1 MTPPASVG
9 ILAPVRT
16 ADCQQMLALLLE
28 AFARYGLSAH
38 ETGCHTESDPV
49 LGHPDILLCL
59 GGDGTILEAAANA
72 ARRGIILG
80 GINMGHL
87 GFLSACGRDEMERL
101 VLALAEGSYGVEER
115 AMLQVTSCE
124 QSSGLCQQPYLA
136 LNEIAL
142 MRAQTGKMIDVDVE
156 VNGLL
161 LNRYHADGVLAAT
174 PTGSTAYS
182 LAAGGPL
189 VWPTAGVVCL
199 TPICPHSLTNRSVV
213 LPETVSITMRPR
225 ERRGRA
231 GESLVFSLDG
241 RATHTIA
248 LNEAL
253 TICKAPQPLKL
264 LTLPESDFAARLR
277 GKLGW

>member
-1 MTPPASVG
+1 MVPPASMG

-16 ADCQQMLALLLE
+16 AECQQMQARLME
-28 AFARYGLSAH
+28 ACARSGIQAF
-38 ETGCHTESDPV
+38 ETGSPAESDPV
-49 LGHPDILLCL
+49 HGAPDIVLCL
-59 GGDGTILEAAANA
+59 GGDGTILAAAAMA

-101 VLALAEGSYGVEER
+101 VQALAEGRYGVEER
-115 AMLQVTSCE
+115 TMLQVTA
-124 QSSGLCQQPYLA
+124 GGHPATGQQPYLA

-156 VNGLL
+156 VDGLL
-161 LNRYHADGVLAAT
+161 LNRYHADGVLVAT

-213 LPETVSITMRPR
+213 LPETVKITMRPR

-231 GESLVFSLDG
+231 GESLIFSLDG
-241 RATHTIA
+241 RATHPIA
-248 LNEAL
+248 LNETL
-253 TICKAPQPLKL
+253 TISKAPLPLKL
-264 LTLPESDFAARLR
+264 LSLPESDFSTRLR
-277 GKLGW
+277 AKLGW